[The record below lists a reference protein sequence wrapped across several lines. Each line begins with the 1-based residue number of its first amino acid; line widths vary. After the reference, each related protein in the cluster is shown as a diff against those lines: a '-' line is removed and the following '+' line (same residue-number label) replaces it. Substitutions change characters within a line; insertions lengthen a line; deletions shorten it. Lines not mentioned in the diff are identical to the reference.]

1 MRLHYL
7 IFPIAVIAS
16 GCSATTPISTLPTA
30 QKTAGAICATAGAA
44 LQSMVVAGASGA
56 LQAIKPDAKVLE
68 PICESKTP
76 TGAVTAAQSA
86 AYEKIIAAAAPYI
99 GGGK

>member
-1 MRLHYL
+1 MKLHYL
-7 IFPIAVIAS
+7 VFPMAVIAS
-16 GCSATTPISTLPTA
+16 GCALHTPVSAIPTA
-30 QKTAGAICATAGAA
+30 QKSAGAICATTGAA

-56 LQAIKPDAKVLE
+56 LKTIKPDAEVLA

-86 AYEKIIAAAAPYI
+86 AYEKIIAAAAPYL

>member
-16 GCSATTPISTLPTA
+16 GCSVTAPVGTLPVA
-30 QKTAGAICATAGAA
+30 QKTAGAICATTGAA

-56 LQAIKPDAKVLE
+56 LQAIKPDAEVLA
-68 PICESKTP
+68 PICVSKTP

-86 AYEKIIAAAAPYI
+86 AYEKIIAAAAPYL
-99 GGGK
+99 GGVK

>member
-16 GCSATTPISTLPTA
+16 GCSVTTPVSTLPTA
-30 QKTAGAICATAGAA
+30 QKTAGAICATTGAA

-56 LQAIKPDAKVLE
+56 LQAIKPDAEVLA

-86 AYEKIIAAAAPYI
+86 AYEKIIAAAAPYL
-99 GGGK
+99 GGVK

>member
-1 MRLHYL
+1 MKLHYL

-16 GCSATTPISTLPTA
+16 GCSLTSPGSTAPTA
-30 QKTAGAICATAGAA
+30 QKTAGAICATTGAA

-86 AYEKIIAAAAPYI
+86 AYEKIIAAAAPYL
-99 GGGK
+99 GGVK